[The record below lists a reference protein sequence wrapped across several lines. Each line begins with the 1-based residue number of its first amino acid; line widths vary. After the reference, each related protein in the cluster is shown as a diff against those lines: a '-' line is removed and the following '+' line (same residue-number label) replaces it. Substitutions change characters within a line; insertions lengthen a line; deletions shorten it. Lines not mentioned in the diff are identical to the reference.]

1 MKFQSRELLVTTKVA
16 QHWNDEFEQKV
27 DELMDLVNKVDNDEQ
42 VQLSVEYLNVYH
54 DSARKNQRG
63 AGKKV
68 RKIESDRPFEF
79 VVFRN

>member
-27 DELMDLVNKVDNDEQ
+27 DELMDLVSKVDNETE
-42 VQLSVEYLNVYH
+42 VQRSVELLNVYH
-54 DSARKNQRG
+54 DSAPARRG

-68 RKIESDRPFEF
+68 RKAEKERPFEF
-79 VVFRN
+79 IVFRN